1 MGKWFHQVG
10 SVVQRLIVA
19 ALTLLK
25 FLRLRKF
32 AIARRRNSAL
42 SAAVLG
48 ACLITGSLSFA
59 VQAQLVPPGSRP
71 TEIEF
76 GVMPQHL
83 TGNQPDWREDY
94 LDFSHRFDE
103 RKKLYGS
110 LRETERFG
118 RSDTQGVLGGYYPL
132 GARVTGVLEGGA
144 SPTHNVLPQ
153 WWLFGQLEFNLGAGW
168 GVHAGMRHT
177 EYDAALVNMG
187 SLTLERYI
195 GNFRAAY
202 TLYESWLQGAD
213 AATAHRVALSYHYR
227 DENQIGIAVAHGRE
241 AENVGPPTG
250 VLVSDVT
257 SWAIYGRHW
266 FTRDLAVS
274 FEALHHRQGD
284 LYTRQGARLGLR
296 YRF

>member
-1 MGKWFHQVG
+1 MQVHLILAFRAAEMHCLEQCRG
-10 SVVQRLIVA
+10 AKNSVKIA
-19 ALTLLK
+19 ALFACVLAALLSGE
-25 FLRLRKF
+25 
-32 AIARRRNSAL
+32 ARS
-42 SAAVLG
+42 
-48 ACLITGSLSFA
+48 
-59 VQAQLVPPGSRP
+59 QLVPPGSRP

-76 GVMPQHL
+76 GAMPQHL
-83 TGNQPDWREDY
+83 TNNQSDWREYY
-94 LDFSHRFDE
+94 LDFSRRFGD
-103 RKKLYGS
+103 RKTLYGS

-144 SPTHNVLPQ
+144 SPTHNVLPR
-153 WWLFGQLEFNLGAGW
+153 WWLFGQLEFSLGEGW
-168 GVHAGMRHT
+168 GVHTGVRHT
-177 EYDAALVNMG
+177 EYAAALVNMG
-187 SLTLERYI
+187 TLTLERYF

-202 TLYESWLQGAD
+202 TLYESWLQGAER
-213 AATAHRVALSYHYR
+213 ATAHRVALSYHYR
-227 DENQIGIAVAHGRE
+227 DENQIGIAVANGQE

-250 VLVSDVT
+250 VIVSDVT